1 VSHADIVGALAKRT
15 TALTAISEDIVAKT
29 AQPQQQPSE
38 RGPKRER
45 RRAARQ
51 ERRPIDGPV
60 RQSFDAEDLLGES
73 QFSAEQAGERSVAR
87 RISGGP
93 PSDEPFGTSA
103 DSDLGRRYL
112 EEATQSPGQEHYEPG
127 ADFETEL
134 EAASSSYN
142 PDDDI
147 DLEAEAAAAFEEDD
161 DLPARRR

>member
-15 TALTAISEDIVAKT
+15 PALTAIPEDIVAKT
-29 AQPQQQPSE
+29 AQPQQQPSD

-60 RQSFDAEDLLGES
+60 RQGFDAEDLLGES

-93 PSDEPFGTSA
+93 PSDEPLASLDG
-103 DSDLGRRYL
+103 DLGRRYL

-161 DLPARRR
+161 DLPARR